1 MNKMSLPEGWAKVKL
16 GDVLLAVIG
25 GGTPSRKNPAYFN
38 GQIPWFTVKDMHSLR
53 PNDAQEHIS
62 ERAVQESATN
72 IIPANTL
79 IIATRIALGKAIK
92 PTVACAINQDLK
104 ALITPAGINPD
115 FLLYWIIANAQTIQE
130 LGSGT
135 TVSGIRLEVLNNLE
149 IDLPPS
155 AEQTRI
161 VEMIEEIFSDLDA
174 GMAELTI
181 AQKKF
186 VQYRQSLLKSAVEG
200 KLTATWRADN
210 KPQENGEQ
218 LLARIL
224 VERRRRWEEK
234 QLARFMEQDKTPPED
249 WQDKYPKPILPDTTD
264 LPKLPQGWVWASL
277 EMLGDIVSGVAKG
290 TKRDSKIAVREVP
303 YLRVANV
310 QRGYLDLSEVKSI
323 LATERDIEELTLEKG
338 DVLFNEGG
346 DRDKLG
352 RGWVWQGE
360 VENCIHQNHVFRMR
374 PYLTEV
380 TPELISHHGNTFGK
394 TWFQRV
400 GKQTT
405 NLASINMTVLRA
417 FPVPLAPANEQREI
431 VKILT
436 DGLTTLDQQVNSVE
450 KGLKQSE
457 AQRKNILKSAFSGR
471 LVPQNPSDGHISLL
485 LESIHAE
492 RKAIPAKPKKKKLDG
507 GRTVANLTT
516 DSVREL
522 LVRLHKDYFTFE
534 ELRDQVVA
542 DYETLKD
549 IIFSLLNDKNPCIK
563 QVFDEETR
571 SMRFEWVKP

>member
-1 MNKMSLPEGWAKVKL
+1 
-16 GDVLLAVIG
+16 
-25 GGTPSRKNPAYFN
+25 
-38 GQIPWFTVKDMHSLR
+38 MHSLR

-104 ALITPAGINPD
+104 ALITPTVINSD
-115 FLLYWIIANAQTIQE
+115 FLLYWINANARTIQE

-155 AEQTRI
+155 AEQARI
-161 VEMIEEIFSDLDA
+161 VEKIEEIFSDLDA
-174 GMAELTI
+174 GMAELTT
-181 AQKKF
+181 AQKKL
-186 VQYRQSLLKSAVEG
+186 VQYRQLLLNAAVG
-200 KLTATWRADN
+200 GQLTATWRA
-210 KPQENGEQ
+210 ENEQLETGEQ
-218 LLARIL
+218 LLTRVL
-224 VERRRRWEEK
+224 DERRRHWEEK
-234 QLARFMEQDKTPPED
+234 QLAKFREQGKTPSED
-249 WQDKYPKPILPDTTD
+249 WQDKYPKPVSPDTTD
-264 LPKLPQGWVWASL
+264 LPELPQGWVWASL
-277 EMLGDIVSGVAKG
+277 DMLGDIVSGVAKG

-310 QRGYLDLSEVKSI
+310 QRGYLDLSEVKTI
-323 LATERDIEELTLEKG
+323 LATERDIEELVLEKG

-360 VENCIHQNHVFRMR
+360 VNNCIHQNHVFRMR

-394 TWFQRV
+394 TWFQLA

-417 FPVPLAPANEQREI
+417 FPVPLAPANEQHE
-431 VKILT
+431 VLKILT
-436 DGLTTLDQQVNSVE
+436 DGLAALEQQEKSVE
-450 KGLKQSE
+450 RGLKQSE
-457 AQRKNILKSAFSGR
+457 VQRKNILKNAFSGL
-471 LVPQNPSDGHISLL
+471 LVPQDPNDEHFSLL
-485 LESIHAE
+485 LECICAE
-492 RKAIPAKPKKKKLDG
+492 RMAMPAKPKKKKLDG
-507 GRTVANLTT
+507 GRTMANLTT

-522 LVRLHKDYFTFE
+522 LNKLQQDYFTFD
-534 ELRDQVVA
+534 ELRSQVVA

-549 IIFSLLNDKNPCIK
+549 IIFSLLNDKKPCIK
-563 QVFDEETR
+563 QVFDKETH